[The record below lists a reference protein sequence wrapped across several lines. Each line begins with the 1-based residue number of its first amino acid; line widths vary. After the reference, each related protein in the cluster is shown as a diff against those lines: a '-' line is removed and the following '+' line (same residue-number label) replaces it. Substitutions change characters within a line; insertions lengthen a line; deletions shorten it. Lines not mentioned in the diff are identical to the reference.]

1 MDEKLSNMNNKF
13 ETHPELMQRDFTLT
27 FQQVYAEAMKS
38 PHYMKIIEDKG
49 RTYEGEVRNNAK
61 HGIGVMQNEDGEI
74 YEG

>member
-1 MDEKLSNMNNKF
+1 
-13 ETHPELMQRDFTLT
+13 MQRDFTLT

-38 PHYMKIIEDKG
+38 PYYMKIIENNG
-49 RTYEGEVRNNAK
+49 RYYEGEVRDNVK